1 MEDTLTSVDETL
13 DHISPASRTWLDN
26 MKAFCER
33 AHTPQTV
40 AEHNGNIGA
49 RFVPPLP
56 LGGVPV
62 KTCTELTNIASSHR
76 PIVSS
81 MSSGPIIGHFI
92 KQDVSL
98 ANILSITV
106 TDTVSSAMALPMMM
120 TQSSTVR
127 LPTACVTAG
136 VSSVG
141 HTTDTCVGN
150 SQTLVSNDPV
160 RQTVQP
166 DSVEKSTESVV
177 MTSVSIATVAVP
189 SVAMTTTA
197 TVSVATATMTQPTQ
211 TIPFHLLGLHGLPAV
226 VPSEIPLGVL
236 LVSTASVTPSTSSTA
251 TVVQFVTGDNRAPYE
266 IIPIPG
272 RVNDNSASLVDG
284 KYVCHV
290 CGKTFPKQ
298 HQLTLHKN
306 IHYFE
311 RPFKC
316 TDCSLSFR
324 TKGHLEKHHKSEGHQ
339 LKVKVAERSQAA
351 QVAMTTGGGS
361 ADNPRPFRC
370 DDCNV
375 AFRIHGHLAK
385 HLRSK
390 LHIMMLEKLGKLP
403 PGAYALIEKN
413 GSFKDVVA
421 TDCETSLQCIRRLL
435 MNLDGSTSHDV
446 CDDGSPTHI
455 PDEIDQSATTNVG
468 QIEGVSE
475 SAGNS
480 FTYRH
485 AGEFEKV
492 TKASNNRVT
501 VERKAELIDFGGFV
515 PETVSPLTAES
526 TAMSADRGKDGQGSG
541 KDTRL
546 TGKGCRSVL
555 YEYICFR

>member
-1 MEDTLTSVDETL
+1 MSVDETL

-26 MKAFCER
+26 MKAFCGR
-33 AHTPQTV
+33 PHSPQTG
-40 AEHNGNIGA
+40 AEHSCNIGA

-62 KTCTELTNIASSHR
+62 KTCAELTNIASIHR

-81 MSSGPIIGHFI
+81 VSSGPIIGHFI

-98 ANILSITV
+98 ANILSMTV
-106 TDTVSSAMALPMMM
+106 TDTVSSAMALPMTM
-120 TQSSTVR
+120 TQSSAVS
-127 LPTACVTAG
+127 LPTACVTTG
-136 VSSVG
+136 VSSVSQ
-141 HTTDTCVGN
+141 TTDACVSN
-150 SQTLVSNDPV
+150 SQTPVSNDPV

-177 MTSVSIATVAVP
+177 VTSVSIATVAMP
-189 SVAMTTTA
+189 SVATTTTA
-197 TVSVATATMTQPTQ
+197 TVSVATVTTAMTQPTQ

-351 QVAMTTGGGS
+351 QVATTTGGGS

-375 AFRIHGHLAK
+375 AFRIPGHLAK

-390 LHIMMLEKLGKLP
+390 LHIMMLEKLEKLP

-421 TDCETSLQCIRRLL
+421 TDCATSLQCIRRLL
-435 MNLDGSTSHDV
+435 TNLDGSTSHDV

-455 PDEIDQSATTNVG
+455 PAEIDQSAATNVG
-468 QIEGVSE
+468 QTEAVPE
-475 SAGNS
+475 SAANS
-480 FTYRH
+480 FTYCH

-501 VERKAELIDFGGFV
+501 VERKAQLIDFGGFV
-515 PETVSPLTAES
+515 PETVSPLMAEG
-526 TAMSADRGKDGQGSG
+526 MVISADRGKDGGGSG

-546 TGKGCRSVL
+546 TGEVCRSVL
-555 YEYICFR
+555 HEYSYVR